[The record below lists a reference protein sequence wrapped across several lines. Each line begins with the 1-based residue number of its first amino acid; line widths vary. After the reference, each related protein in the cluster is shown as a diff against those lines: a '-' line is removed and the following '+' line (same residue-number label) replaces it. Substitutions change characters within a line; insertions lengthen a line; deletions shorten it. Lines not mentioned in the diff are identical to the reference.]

1 MRTALRYA
9 AESVGGRFDRL
20 HGDEDFR
27 AYSRAEETLLQRE
40 TRRLTAEKLA
50 DALWWDGRLEGV
62 NALSAEVPGHLARM
76 MGNLDPACRGERFAL
91 EAITTAL
98 SHLRRQALRDAE
110 DEARDQAERALVA
123 GDL

>member
-1 MRTALRYA
+1 MRISLGYA

-27 AYSRAEETLLQRE
+27 EYSRAEEVLLERE
-40 TRRLTAEKLA
+40 TRRLAAEKLA

-62 NALSAEVPGHLARM
+62 NAVSAEVPAQLARM

-98 SHLRRQALRDAE
+98 SHLRRQARRDAE
-110 DEARDQAERALVA
+110 AEARDEAERALAA